1 MPFDAST
8 WFLLILTFTIAFIVI
23 FLAKKS
29 SQSLRNRIYGRGIRT
44 PAFNVVGT
52 FFGIGQVRLPVESF
66 PRFILMCFILF
77 CLIIRTAYQGV
88 SYDMMTKDMK
98 KPLPKTIHD
107 LYLQN
112 YTILVEK
119 HIVERNYSTFD
130 VINELMD
137 KSER

>member
-1 MPFDAST
+1 
-8 WFLLILTFTIAFIVI
+8 VI
-23 FLAKKS
+23 CFAKKS
-29 SQSLRNRIYGRGIRT
+29 SQAVRNRIYGRGVNT

-88 SYDMMTKDMK
+88 SYDMMTKDMR
-98 KPLPKTIHD
+98 KPLPKTIRD

-112 YTILVEK
+112 YTILVRK
-119 HIVERNYSTFD
+119 KIIDGNHTIFD
-130 VINELMD
+130 MINELMD